1 MNKRCTKCNSYLEYQ
16 IVDGMKTLTCK
27 GCSCIEYGYT
37 DDEAELVWD
46 LQELFTEDNRWRI
59 ASILSIFRK
68 HYPKE

>member
-1 MNKRCTKCNSYLEYQ
+1 
-16 IVDGMKTLTCK
+16 MKTLTCK